1 MVSVPVIRRNL
12 GVRVMPLPMSPS
24 IARCLLVSRDPVAIK
39 QISSAM
45 DPLAITTEVC
55 TDSTSAR
62 QMLNTRKFDAVAVD
76 FDLGEQA
83 PSLLAEMRVCPSNRT
98 APAIA
103 ITRSPSELALAYCA
117 GTNFVLQKPLTA
129 QVLNHMLNVGYGLV
143 VRERR
148 RYFRCRI
155 KTPVLIRR
163 VDMRETRC
171 HAVNV
176 SEGGMEIVSAP
187 PKLTPEMKVRVEFAL
202 PCPLVRIKTI
212 CEVRWRDR
220 RGHAGLQFLFMPLEQ
235 RCDLQEWLAGR
246 LEESLPESIVERFRD
261 VKQRFRFQE
270 ELDGTDSGPKA

>member
-1 MVSVPVIRRNL
+1 MVSVPLVRRNL
-12 GVRVMPLPMSPS
+12 GIRVMPLPVSPS
-24 IARCLLVSRDPVAIK
+24 IARCLLVSRDPVAIE

-45 DPLAITTEVC
+45 DPLAIATEVC
-55 TDSTSAR
+55 TDSTSAQ
-62 QMLNTRKFDAVAVD
+62 QMLATRKFDAVAID

-83 PSLLAEMRVCPSNRT
+83 PGLLAEMRVCPSNRT

-103 ITRSPSELALAYCA
+103 ITRSQSELALAYCA

-129 QVLNHMLNVGYGLV
+129 QALTHMLNVGYGLM

-155 KTPVLIRR
+155 KTPILIRR
-163 VDMRETRC
+163 VDIRETRC

-187 PKLTPEMKVRVEFAL
+187 PKLIPEMKVHAEFAL
-202 PCPLVRIKTI
+202 PCPLVRIKAI
-212 CEVRWRDR
+212 CEIRWRDR

-261 VKQRFRFQE
+261 VKARFRCQE
-270 ELDGTDSGPKA
+270 EANVTDFCPKT